1 MLLGMA
7 GATWAAVTTQDIAL
21 NKDKATLEQA
31 NFTVV
36 TTEASTTFTPGN
48 PFTNIFQYKPM
59 QIEGEWQKIIIE
71 FDGTITS
78 GWNINLPDGSFHDI
92 INDSNYDSTNNKL
105 TIDIEGITEYGD
117 FTIFNWDGCTS
128 PITIKSMYFW
138 KEDYVYDPT
147 QDEDPDVT
155 ACPAGWTDMITN
167 GNLSGNDVSSFY
179 VGSGTDNAPV
189 EVNETAGRAGGHG
202 IKITSKDNA
211 TKNWDTQFWLVAKE
225 AMSAGTKVHIA
236 FDYRASKAVKI
247 ETQFHATPG
256 NFLYG
261 LGDGNKIDFKT
272 KWNHYEKEFMLTSD
286 NVQSFTLNLNEIQD
300 EAIDFYFDNL
310 EMWAKPNAIEKPNR
324 TATDA
329 KVISLNEFKSLGGS
343 WVPETKTFTGNC
355 GFLWEEG
362 LDLSQY
368 RYLVITLGQNT
379 TNGNHNAY
387 IKDKNGKIVEKDEY
401 GADFMNMWFGEWNN
415 HNCMKIDLEKL
426 RMEKEFDI
434 YHIAELGINGENDG
448 LILSNVYASNQEP
461 GNSKNWNGDDNGD
474 FKFGGLTA
482 DKFGTV
488 CLPYQAAIAA
498 AKVYEIASAS
508 ESGISLVEHEGLLE
522 AGKPYIYQT
531 VVNKNATKENTVYFY
546 KATAATVT
554 DPVANNGLVG
564 TFAETKAPTDS
575 WVLSGNKL
583 YTVDS
588 DVTIGANKAWIVTSE
603 VTNNSA
609 RGTKFIS
616 FDEAT
621 GIKAVSEAL
630 NAGKMYDLSGREVA
644 EPAKGIYVVNGKKV
658 IIK

>member
-1 MLLGMA
+1 M
-7 GATWAAVTTQDIAL
+7 
-21 NKDKATLEQA
+21 
-31 NFTVV
+31 
-36 TTEASTTFTPGN
+36 
-48 PFTNIFQYKPM
+48 
-59 QIEGEWQKIIIE
+59 
-71 FDGTITS
+71 
-78 GWNINLPDGSFHDI
+78 
-92 INDSNYDSTNNKL
+92 
-105 TIDIEGITEYGD
+105 
-117 FTIFNWDGCTS
+117 
-128 PITIKSMYFW
+128 
-138 KEDYVYDPT
+138 
-147 QDEDPDVT
+147 
-155 ACPAGWTDMITN
+155 
-167 GNLSGNDVSSFY
+167 
-179 VGSGTDNAPV
+179 
-189 EVNETAGRAGGHG
+189 
-202 IKITSKDNA
+202 
-211 TKNWDTQFWLVAKE
+211 
-225 AMSAGTKVHIA
+225 
-236 FDYRASKAVKI
+236 
-247 ETQFHATPG
+247 
-256 NFLYG
+256 
-261 LGDGNKIDFKT
+261 
-272 KWNHYEKEFMLTSD
+272 
-286 NVQSFTLNLNEIQD
+286 
-300 EAIDFYFDNL
+300 
-310 EMWAKPNAIEKPNR
+310 
-324 TATDA
+324 
-329 KVISLNEFKSLGGS
+329 
-343 WVPETKTFTGNC
+343 
-355 GFLWEEG
+355 
-362 LDLSQY
+362 
-368 RYLVITLGQNT
+368 ITLGQNT

-415 HNCMKIDLEKL
+415 HNYMKIDLEKL

-588 DVTIGANKAWIVTSE
+588 DVTIGANKAWIVPSE
-603 VTNNSA
+603 VNNNSA